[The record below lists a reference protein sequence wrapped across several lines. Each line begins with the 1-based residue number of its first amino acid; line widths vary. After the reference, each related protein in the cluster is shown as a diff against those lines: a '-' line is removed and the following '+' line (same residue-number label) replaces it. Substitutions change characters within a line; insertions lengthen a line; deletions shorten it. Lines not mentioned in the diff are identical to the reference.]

1 MLFLGAGASRP
12 MDIDDLSGITSKVEQ
27 LVSPRLRDIIN
38 RLKAIF
44 EQNHELSY
52 NFNMD
57 IEVLFF
63 IFNCLVNRR
72 QMLNEMGPFAL
83 LMYNF
88 VRTDHEFKR
97 LEISNEEFQDF
108 KKAVTSTISQ
118 VIGRYRSS
126 QQQASIAR
134 LLYDELYDLSIRHD
148 HQFPNALG
156 PLTTGI
162 VNVVATVNYDLVLEI
177 YSTQT
182 NIAVIPKFLR
192 RGFKSTNGSDVLAI
206 NEITQGAMDLEYIKL
221 HGSIDWWLND
231 QGKVVRST
239 EQNNPFEVL
248 IDRTMIYPIYEK
260 FVSKDPF
267 FALYQY
273 FRKMLFKDDIVIVIG
288 YSFRDAS
295 INNAF
300 LDWLRSKPTS
310 RLIIVARQE
319 KQNNI
324 RAIFNNN
331 ARIQFVD
338 TYFGQNGFINSL
350 EYVLSHTT
358 PLPR

>member
-1 MLFLGAGASRP
+1 MLFLGAGASKP
-12 MDIDDLSGITSKVEQ
+12 MDIDDLSGITSKVEEI
-27 LVSPRLRDIIN
+27 VSPRLRDIIN
-38 RLKAIF
+38 QLKAIF
-44 EQNHELSY
+44 EKNQELLV

-88 VRTDHEFKR
+88 VSTDHEFR
-97 LEISNEEFQDF
+97 QLEIFNDEFQNF
-108 KKAVTSTISQ
+108 KECVASTISQ
-118 VIGRYRSS
+118 VIGRYRYS
-126 QQQASIAR
+126 QPQKSTAR
-134 LLYDELYDLSIRHD
+134 RSYDEIYDLSIRHN

-156 PLTTGI
+156 LLTTGI
-162 VNVVATVNYDLVLEI
+162 FNVVATVNYDLVLEI

-182 NIAVIPKFLR
+182 DIAVIPKFLKR
-192 RGFKSTNGSDVLAI
+192 RGFKSTEGLDVLAI
-206 NEITQGAMDLEYIKL
+206 NEITQGVMDLEYIKL

-231 QGKVVRST
+231 KGKVVLSM

-273 FRKMLFKDDIVIVIG
+273 FRKMLFKDDVAIVIG
-288 YSFRDAS
+288 YSFRDTS

-300 LDWLRSKPTS
+300 LDWLHSKPTS
-310 RLIIVARQE
+310 RFSKTPETSGVILSRYFC
-319 KQNNI
+319 
-324 RAIFNNN
+324 FNLH
-331 ARIQFVD
+331 ALLFI
-338 TYFGQNGFINSL
+338 YFHMFTVGFSQHPNLLDISD
-350 EYVLSHTT
+350 
-358 PLPR
+358 